1 VIQLVKVDVVSQ
13 RFEGTFLLGLRIEGG
28 AISPDLSNVDDA
40 VVNKRDDGSLHAT
53 AAWYLS
59 RIDFPNAVSY

>member
-1 VIQLVKVDVVSQ
+1 MSVAPLELVVDTIDVIQLVKVDVVSQ

-40 VVNKRDDGSLHAT
+40 VVN
-53 AAWYLS
+53 
-59 RIDFPNAVSY
+59 